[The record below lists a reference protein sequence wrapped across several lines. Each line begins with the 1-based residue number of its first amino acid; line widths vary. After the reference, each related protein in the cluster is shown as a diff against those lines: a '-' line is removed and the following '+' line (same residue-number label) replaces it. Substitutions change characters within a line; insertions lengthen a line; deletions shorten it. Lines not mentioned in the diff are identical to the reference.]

1 MLKQPKTRRHAFCPY
16 CKFKPV
22 IKIWEHSEKID
33 DVWYI
38 RHINCLNCGKLI
50 ELTLHEYYKDGLFQR
65 QVNFRNPIE
74 IEDLENKKKQRII
87 EIYPQ

>member
-1 MLKQPKTRRHAFCPY
+1 MFKQPKTRKHAFCPF

-22 IKIWEHSEKID
+22 IKIWEHSERID

-38 RHINCLNCGKLI
+38 RYFNCPNCGKLI
-50 ELTLHEYYKDGLFQR
+50 ELTLHEYYRNGLFWR
-65 QVNFRNPIE
+65 QVNFRKPIE
-74 IEDLENKKKQRII
+74 NEDSEYKKKERII